1 MDFLKDR
8 QDAGAQ
14 LSLLLTKYLGKDVVV
29 YAIPRGGVVVA
40 EPIADFLNVPM
51 DLILAHKIGHPFH
64 AEYAIAAVSESGH
77 IIGSS
82 RDLHSIDEKW
92 LDREKE
98 RQMNEIKRKREK
110 YLKEFAPISLKD
122 KIAIIVDDG
131 IATGL
136 TMQVGILELRDFA
149 PKKIVAVVPVSP
161 RSTAELLKT
170 MVDDFV
176 ALQVPEDYE
185 YRGAVGAYY
194 EEFNQVEDET
204 VIAILRRHA
213 QKIAKSTTM
222 KSSK

>member
-1 MDFLKDR
+1 MDCIKDR

-51 DLILAHKIGHPFH
+51 DLILAHKIGHPSYG
-64 AEYAIAAVSESGH
+64 EYAIAGVSESGH

-82 RDLHSIDEKW
+82 HDLRYVSEEW
-92 LDREKE
+92 LENEKE
-98 RQMNEIKRKREK
+98 MQMKEIKRKREK
-110 YLKEFAPISLKD
+110 YLKNFPPIDLKD

-136 TMQVGILELRDFA
+136 TMQVGILELRDFS
-149 PKKIVAVVPVSP
+149 PRKIIAAVPVCP
-161 RSTAELLKT
+161 RSTVEQLKT

-176 ALQVPEDYE
+176 ALYVPEDYE

-194 EEFNQVEDET
+194 EKFDQVDDET
-204 VIAILRRHA
+204 VMKILDRHA
-213 QKIAKSTTM
+213 RKVTK
-222 KSSK
+222 